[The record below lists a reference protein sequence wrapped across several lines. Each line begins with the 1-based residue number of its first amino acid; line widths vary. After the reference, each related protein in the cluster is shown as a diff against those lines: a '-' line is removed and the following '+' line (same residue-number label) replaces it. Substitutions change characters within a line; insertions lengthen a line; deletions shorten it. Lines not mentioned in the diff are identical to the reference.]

1 MDGIALKAILWE
13 IDNYYTFKCSFV
25 NVILALNVSILLE
38 AFSVVFHTTFDK
50 CIWSQTNSNIFYW
63 VQVVLCGRLA
73 VSRSLPAVFMSTWS
87 YAFLLHF
94 YVPLGL
100 AMETGVY
107 GELLSIHLLLFTLL
121 LQNNTGSISYLT
133 IPESLYLNYTKLK
146 HCR

>member
-1 MDGIALKAILWE
+1 
-13 IDNYYTFKCSFV
+13 
-25 NVILALNVSILLE
+25 
-38 AFSVVFHTTFDK
+38 
-50 CIWSQTNSNIFYW
+50 
-63 VQVVLCGRLA
+63 
-73 VSRSLPAVFMSTWS
+73 MSTWS